1 MRLPRMAGE
10 GIQALGINKLRT
22 FFMMAGTI
30 VGVAALVVILA
41 IGKGTEKK
49 IKKRLQV
56 FGPKAMMLIA
66 GGGKDMPPPDM
77 TVTTLTLEDAE
88 AIRNQIDGLEIVS
101 PMAWRFQVSAKHEA
115 NQYQA
120 VVWGVEPSWHKAWK
134 WHAAEGDEISDD
146 DVATAERVCVIGRT
160 IQKELFGNA
169 DPIGQRIYINKV
181 ALTVKGVLEK
191 RGTSPMGGDFDN
203 KVILPISTAMRRVMN
218 VDYVGAIRIITK
230 NPDQM
235 AQQADEIRKLIHVRH
250 GISEA
255 EEDDFRIIT
264 AKIIA
269 RLARGT
275 SGTLS
280 MLLMA
285 LATLS
290 LIVGGIVMMNIL
302 LISVAERTNEIGV
315 RRAVGA
321 TRNDIFVQFL
331 TEALAVTL
339 LGVVLGSLLG
349 VGASTLWLGIPMFRA
364 IFSDVSLSF
373 VVGLVLALLVAL
385 LVGTISGVL
394 PARRAAKLRPVEALR

>member
-1 MRLPRMAGE
+1 MRLSRMAGE
-10 GIQALGINKLRT
+10 GIQALGTNKLRT

-41 IGKGTEKK
+41 MGKGTEKK
-49 IKKRLQV
+49 VKKRMRV
-56 FGPKAMMLIA
+56 FGPEAMMLIA

-77 TVTTLTLEDAE
+77 TVTTLTLDDAE
-88 AIRNQIDGLEIVS
+88 AIRNEIDGLEIVS
-101 PMAWRFQVSAKHEA
+101 PMAWRFQMSVKHDV

-120 VVWGVEPSWHKAWK
+120 IVWGVEPSWHKAWN
-134 WHAAEGDEISDD
+134 WHAAEGDEISDV
-146 DVATAERVCVIGRT
+146 DVASLDNVCVIGRT
-160 IQKELFGNA
+160 IQEELFGSD
-169 DPIGQRIYINKV
+169 DPIGQWIYVNKV
-181 ALTVKGVLEK
+181 RLKVKGVLEK

-203 KVILPISTAMRRVMN
+203 KVVLPISTAMRRVMN

-230 NPDQM
+230 NPDLM
-235 AQQADEIRKLIHVRH
+235 TQQAKDIRKLIHVRH
-250 GISEA
+250 GINES

-331 TEALAVTL
+331 TEALVVTL
-339 LGVVLGSLLG
+339 LGVILGCLLG
-349 VGASTLWLGIPMFRA
+349 VGASALWLGMPMFRA
-364 IFSDVSLSF
+364 IFSDLSLSF
-373 VVGLVLALLVAL
+373 VVGLVLALLAAL

-394 PARRAAKLRPVEALR
+394 PARRAAKLHPVEALR